1 MKPMPAPI
9 SSTRSPG
16 RTMCGIW
23 LDSSASNRPARI
35 ASRIAG
41 VMTAGSGGITTPA
54 ACRNS
59 SGVKSRANEFDHGL

>member
-23 LDSSASNRPARI
+23 LDSSASNRPARM
-35 ASRIAG
+35 AARIAG
-41 VMTAGSGGITTPA
+41 VITAGSRGITTPA
-54 ACRNS
+54 DSSA
-59 SGVKSRANEFDHGL
+59 SGVQSTAVDSFIG

>member
-23 LDSSASNRPARI
+23 LDSSASNRPARM

-41 VMTAGSGGITTPA
+41 VITAGSRGITTPA
-54 ACRNS
+54 DVQERLRREINGRS
-59 SGVKSRANEFDHGL
+59 IRS

>member
-23 LDSSASNRPARI
+23 LRFLGLEPAGEDRLADGRGDDRRVERNHHAAPVESAS
-35 ASRIAG
+35 G
-41 VMTAGSGGITTPA
+41 V
-54 ACRNS
+54 
-59 SGVKSRANEFDHGL
+59 